1 MGEKHAVKN
10 AAFRLYGRQK
20 TRALNDRQCELME
33 QLLPNLDISLS
44 DLSKKTGPVL
54 EIGFGFGEHLAHM
67 AEKNPGTF
75 YVGFEPFTNGVASLL
90 QHIDDKE
97 LRNINLHQG
106 DVRHFF
112 PEMPD
117 QLFSAIYLL
126 YPDPWPKKRHFKR
139 RFIQKETLA
148 TIHRLLAPKGIF
160 YIASDHDTYQTWIE
174 EHIEAIEAA
183 KTFEWTNKATKDA
196 AWDGWIRTRYEEKA
210 FREGRTP
217 RYYVLTKK

>member
-1 MGEKHAVKN
+1 MGQEVAVKN
-10 AAFRLYGRQK
+10 SAFRLYGRQK
-20 TRALNDRQCELME
+20 TRALNDQQRELME
-33 QLLPNLDISLS
+33 QLLPNIDVSIS
-44 DLSKKTGPVL
+44 DLSKKAGPVL

-67 AEKNPGTF
+67 AEKSPDTF
-75 YVGFEPFTNGVASLL
+75 HVGFEPFTNGVASLL

-97 LRNINLHQG
+97 LRNVNIHQG
-106 DVRHFF
+106 DVRHFL

-139 RFIQKETLA
+139 RFIQKETLTA
-148 TIHRLLAPKGIF
+148 IHRLLAPMGTF
-160 YIASDHDTYQTWIE
+160 YIASDHNSYQTWIE
-174 EHIEAIEAA
+174 EHIAAIETA
-183 KTFEWTNKATKDA
+183 KTFEWTNKTTKDT
-196 AWDGWIRTRYEEKA
+196 AWNGWIRTRYEEKA

>member
-1 MGEKHAVKN
+1 MGQELTVKN

-20 TRALNDRQCELME
+20 IRALNDHQRELME
-33 QLLPNLDISLS
+33 QLLPNLDISIS
-44 DLSKKTGPVL
+44 DLSKKADPVL

-75 YVGFEPFTNGVASLL
+75 HVGFEPFTNGVASLL
-90 QHIDDKE
+90 QLIDDKE
-97 LRNINLHQG
+97 LRNVNLHQG

-117 QLFSAIYLL
+117 QLFSSIYLL

-139 RFIQKETLA
+139 RFIQKDTLA
-148 TIHRLLAPKGIF
+148 TIHRLLAPKGTF
-160 YIASDHDTYQTWIE
+160 YIASDHDSYQTWIE
-174 EHIEAIEAA
+174 EHIEVLETA
-183 KTFEWTNKATKDA
+183 KTFDWANKTTKDIP
-196 AWDGWIRTRYEEKA
+196 WDGWIRTRYEEKA
-210 FREGRTP
+210 FREDRTP

>member
-1 MGEKHAVKN
+1 MGENHPVKSS
-10 AAFRLYGRQK
+10 AFRLYGRQK

-33 QLLPNLDISLS
+33 QLLPNLDVSIS
-44 DLSKKTGPVL
+44 DLSKKEGSVL
-54 EIGFGFGEHLAHM
+54 EIGFGFGEHLAHI
-67 AEKNPGTF
+67 AEKNPDTF
-75 YVGFEPFTNGVASLL
+75 HIGFEPFTNGVASLL

-117 QLFSAIYLL
+117 QLFSSIYLL

-148 TIHRLLAPKGIF
+148 TMHRLLAPKGTL
-160 YIASDHDTYQTWIE
+160 YVASDHDTYQTWIE
-174 EHIEAIEAA
+174 EHIQAIEAA
-183 KTFEWTNKATKDA
+183 KTFEWTNKPTKDI
-196 AWDGWIRTRYEEKA
+196 AWAGWIRTRYEEKA